1 MNQNR
6 SVATIDAPEFIN
18 LEPDAI
24 NPGISKCE
32 IKVLYLGKN
41 RNGSYIN
48 KNVAIQMANS
58 LPGTPIVGAFS
69 KDKDDF
75 EDHGEVIHMENGKIE
90 FSCKTFPYGFVAP
103 DANVW
108 FQKFT
113 DTNDFGEEV
122 VREYL
127 MTNGYLWTGAYPE
140 VTECI
145 TSGKGQSMELDPE
158 NIDGHWARDDNTGIE
173 FFIINDAIFT
183 KLCILGDDVEPCFEG
198 AAVTSPEVSKN
209 FSYESKDFSRTLF
222 TMMNE
227 LKFALQNK
235 GGSDMPNDQEQLFA
249 VTEEVEASVETSFEA
264 TSEEA
269 AEVSEDFTAE
279 TEGDTDTTADEY
291 ACGNKKEKYAEEGE
305 KEKNE
310 ESTPEESDE
319 DAKEETTTGEEED
332 KKPSSKHSADEFEL
346 LESEIVSLRAEL
358 DELRQFK
365 LAQDEAKKDAL
376 INQYHML
383 SDDDKAEIIAH
394 KSEYSY
400 EDIEAKLALLYVK
413 KNVDFSTLDGQ
424 SEVAEEV
431 EEDPS
436 MTFSLEDSV
445 AGSVPAF
452 VEALRKAKRS

>member
-1 MNQNR
+1 
-6 SVATIDAPEFIN
+6 
-18 LEPDAI
+18 
-24 NPGISKCE
+24 
-32 IKVLYLGKN
+32 
-41 RNGSYIN
+41 
-48 KNVAIQMANS
+48 
-58 LPGTPIVGAFS
+58 
-69 KDKDDF
+69 
-75 EDHGEVIHMENGKIE
+75 
-90 FSCKTFPYGFVAP
+90 
-103 DANVW
+103 
-108 FQKFT
+108 
-113 DTNDFGEEV
+113 
-122 VREYL
+122 
-127 MTNGYLWTGAYPE
+127 
-140 VTECI
+140 
-145 TSGKGQSMELDPE
+145 
-158 NIDGHWARDDNTGIE
+158 
-173 FFIINDAIFT
+173 
-183 KLCILGDDVEPCFEG
+183 
-198 AAVTSPEVSKN
+198 
-209 FSYESKDFSRTLF
+209 
-222 TMMNE
+222 
-227 LKFALQNK
+227 
-235 GGSDMPNDQEQLFA
+235 MPNDQEQLFA
-249 VTEEVEASVETSFEA
+249 ATEEVEASVETSFEA
-264 TSEEA
+264 TSEEV

-424 SEVAEEV
+424 SEIAEEV